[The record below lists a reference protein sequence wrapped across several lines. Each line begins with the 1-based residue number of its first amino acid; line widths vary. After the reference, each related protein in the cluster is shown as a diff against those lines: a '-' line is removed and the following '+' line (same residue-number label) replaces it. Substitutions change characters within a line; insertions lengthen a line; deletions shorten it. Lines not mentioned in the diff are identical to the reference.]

1 MVMVDSM
8 QKIEKE
14 SRASSIVERRGIYY
28 AAFDIYSG
36 VSGFYDYGPIGL
48 RIKRNIENL
57 WREIFIEWLGALE
70 VDTTTIVPEAVL
82 QASGHVATFTD
93 PISKCKKCK
102 TSYRVDK
109 LLEEFYENSNDKE
122 ALAELKKLDKKGMQK
137 KLLEHGLKCQK
148 CGGELSDIED
158 FHLMFKLQIGQ
169 EKENIGYLRPETAQ
183 GIFVD
188 FKNLSKI
195 YGLKL
200 PFAIAQAGKAYR
212 NEISPRQQLVRV
224 REFTQMETEIF
235 FDPDEEQSSFN
246 DLKIE
251 SMLDSKVNFAPSE
264 GEEKLY
270 TIKELLEKK
279 YIPNKLFAM
288 CIYSELKLLE
298 HLGIAD
304 KNIYVF
310 RQLQKEELPH
320 YSKGNVDLE
329 IKTIYGNIEV
339 SGIAYRTD
347 YDLSQHAKLS
357 GKDISISLNGKK
369 VVPHVVEASIGLD
382 RLILSVLDNSVQEG
396 SERGW
401 EWLKLTEEV
410 SPYKYAV
417 LPLQND
423 EDLYKKAQEVL
434 ALLKEKKVSAYIA
447 KSGSI
452 GKRYARADEIGVP
465 LAITCDYDTLKD
477 NTVTIRNRDT
487 TEQVRKKITEI
498 LK

>member
-1 MVMVDSM
+1 M
-8 QKIEKE
+8 QKNDKE
-14 SRASSIVERRGIYY
+14 SNASSIVERRGIYY
-28 AAFDIYSG
+28 QAFDIYSG

-48 RIKRNIENL
+48 RIKRNIETV
-57 WREIFIEWLGALE
+57 WRSIFVDWLGSLE
-70 VDTTTIVPEAVL
+70 VDTTTIVPEVVL

-93 PISKCKKCK
+93 PVSRCKKCG

-109 LLEEFYENSNDKE
+109 LLEEFYEKSNDKE
-122 ALAELKKLDKKGMQK
+122 ALIELKKLDKKGMQK
-137 KLLEHGLKCQK
+137 KLLEHGLKCQN
-148 CGGELSDIED
+148 CAGELSDIED

-200 PFAIAQAGKAYR
+200 PVAIAQAGKAYR

-246 DLKIE
+246 DLNIDA
-251 SMLDSKVNFAPSE
+251 MLDSKVNFAPSE
-264 GEEKLY
+264 VEEKVY
-270 TIKELLEKK
+270 AIKELLEKK

-288 CIYSELKLLE
+288 CIYSELKMLE
-298 HLGIAD
+298 RLGISD

-329 IKTIYGNIEV
+329 IKTVYGNIEV

-357 GKDISISLNGKK
+357 GKDISMSLNGKK

-382 RLILSVLDNSVQEG
+382 RLMFSVLDNSVQEG
-396 SERGW
+396 KERGW
-401 EWLKLTEEV
+401 EWLKLNEEI
-410 SPYKYAV
+410 SPYQYAV
-417 LPLQND
+417 FPLQND